1 MRPYRLRLPRR
12 DTVRRLIQL
21 VLPGL
26 AWSITPHFV
35 PRCLPCPDDGPET
48 REPAASPVEEP
59 APAEVRRAA
68 QIFREPRPCVL
79 SRAERRQWAEIEA
92 HYH

>member
-1 MRPYRLRLPRR
+1 MRRTRLRRPSRA
-12 DTVRRLIQL
+12 TVRRILQL

-35 PRCLPCPDDGPET
+35 PRCLPCPDDGP
-48 REPAASPVEEP
+48 AAVEDSGP
-59 APAEVRRAA
+59 RAC
-68 QIFREPRPCVL
+68 IL

-92 HYH
+92 HYR